1 VTYKWDY
8 SPTLDSWVLIG
19 PWTAPD
25 NRSARAFHQ
34 YGRVNRA
41 AGGVC
46 WAVHGSGDK
55 MPVKFYDAD
64 EAKAYVLALVR
75 LS

>member
-1 VTYKWDY
+1 MTYRWDY
-8 SPTLDSWVLIG
+8 SPTLDSWVLVG

-34 YGRVNRA
+34 YA
-41 AGGVC
+41 HILSASGGVY
-46 WAVHGSGDK
+46 WACINTNELST
-55 MPVKFYDAD
+55 KFFDLE
-64 EAKAYVLALVR
+64 EAKAFVLASVA